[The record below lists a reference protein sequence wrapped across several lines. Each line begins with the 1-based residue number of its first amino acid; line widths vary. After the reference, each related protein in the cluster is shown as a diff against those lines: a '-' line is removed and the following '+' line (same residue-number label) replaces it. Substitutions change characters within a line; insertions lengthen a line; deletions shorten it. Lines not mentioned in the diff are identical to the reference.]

1 MSTST
6 LTSKGQTTIPKD
18 VRKRLNLHPG
28 DRLEFVIDEDG
39 RVLVLP
45 ASIDASELA
54 GMLKPPDRRVTVED
68 MNRAIRKR
76 GGRRVSVLVRMSWCD
91 TSSRTILA
99 SRVKL
104 HRSSPGNVHVTTPDS
119 SIGSSSANSYGYW
132 KVPMA
137 IPKTRLGPCL
147 KSYYEPVNSRLKIC
161 RPHGLLSGC
170 TRKEE
175 LTLPIVC

>member
-18 VRKRLNLHPG
+18 VRKQLNLHPG

-54 GMLKPPDRRVTVED
+54 GMLKPPVRPISVED

-76 GGRRVSVLVRMSWCD
+76 GGRR
-91 TSSRTILA
+91 
-99 SRVKL
+99 
-104 HRSSPGNVHVTTPDS
+104 
-119 SIGSSSANSYGYW
+119 
-132 KVPMA
+132 
-137 IPKTRLGPCL
+137 
-147 KSYYEPVNSRLKIC
+147 
-161 RPHGLLSGC
+161 
-170 TRKEE
+170 
-175 LTLPIVC
+175 

>member
-45 ASIDASELA
+45 VSVDASELA
-54 GMLKPPDRRVTVED
+54 GMLKRPAKPVSVAA

-76 GGRRVSVLVRMSWCD
+76 GGRR
-91 TSSRTILA
+91 
-99 SRVKL
+99 
-104 HRSSPGNVHVTTPDS
+104 
-119 SIGSSSANSYGYW
+119 
-132 KVPMA
+132 
-137 IPKTRLGPCL
+137 
-147 KSYYEPVNSRLKIC
+147 
-161 RPHGLLSGC
+161 
-170 TRKEE
+170 
-175 LTLPIVC
+175 

>member
-45 ASIDASELA
+45 ASIDALELA
-54 GMLKPPDRRVTVED
+54 GMLKPPVRPVSVEN

-76 GGRRVSVLVRMSWCD
+76 GGRR
-91 TSSRTILA
+91 
-99 SRVKL
+99 
-104 HRSSPGNVHVTTPDS
+104 
-119 SIGSSSANSYGYW
+119 
-132 KVPMA
+132 
-137 IPKTRLGPCL
+137 
-147 KSYYEPVNSRLKIC
+147 
-161 RPHGLLSGC
+161 
-170 TRKEE
+170 
-175 LTLPIVC
+175 

>member
-18 VRKRLNLHPG
+18 IRKRLNLHPG

-54 GMLKPPDRRVTVED
+54 GMLKFAARPVSVED

-76 GGRRVSVLVRMSWCD
+76 GGRR
-91 TSSRTILA
+91 
-99 SRVKL
+99 
-104 HRSSPGNVHVTTPDS
+104 
-119 SIGSSSANSYGYW
+119 
-132 KVPMA
+132 
-137 IPKTRLGPCL
+137 
-147 KSYYEPVNSRLKIC
+147 
-161 RPHGLLSGC
+161 
-170 TRKEE
+170 
-175 LTLPIVC
+175 

>member
-45 ASIDASELA
+45 ASIDASELV
-54 GMLKPPDRRVTVED
+54 GMLKPPARPVSVED

-76 GGRRVSVLVRMSWCD
+76 GGLR
-91 TSSRTILA
+91 
-99 SRVKL
+99 
-104 HRSSPGNVHVTTPDS
+104 
-119 SIGSSSANSYGYW
+119 
-132 KVPMA
+132 
-137 IPKTRLGPCL
+137 
-147 KSYYEPVNSRLKIC
+147 
-161 RPHGLLSGC
+161 
-170 TRKEE
+170 
-175 LTLPIVC
+175 

>member
-54 GMLKPPDRRVTVED
+54 GMLKAPARAVSVED

-76 GGRRVSVLVRMSWCD
+76 GGLR
-91 TSSRTILA
+91 
-99 SRVKL
+99 
-104 HRSSPGNVHVTTPDS
+104 
-119 SIGSSSANSYGYW
+119 
-132 KVPMA
+132 
-137 IPKTRLGPCL
+137 
-147 KSYYEPVNSRLKIC
+147 
-161 RPHGLLSGC
+161 
-170 TRKEE
+170 
-175 LTLPIVC
+175 